1 MSWRPLLAGAG
12 LGVGIVTLSALY
24 QPAMHAVVAQL
35 KPQQTVVVL
44 SPPQYVVPPG
54 KELELWAFEPGR
66 QPGAA
71 GWVADRAPDWRV
83 ALHEHG
89 SQQWLTTSK
98 PVSGPA
104 SCCGIV
110 NPGIGRY
117 LHFGVLTYGHN
128 LILIDHDRTILNHFI
143 ALHGDYPGARECD
156 RSFWFVRIQDE
167 IYFYSDSIH
176 F

>member
-24 QPAMHAVVAQL
+24 QPAMHAVVALL

-104 SCCGIV
+104 SCCAPSPWRILWASATLAKALGM
-110 NPGIGRY
+110 GSARETTMSA
-117 LHFGVLTYGHN
+117 LWACLLTLGAVAAV
-128 LILIDHDRTILNHFI
+128 I
-143 ALHGDYPGARECD
+143 ALLLLTD
-156 RSFWFVRIQDE
+156 RVIWRDNDHRHQRWW
-167 IYFYSDSIH
+167 
-176 F
+176 